1 MNSTVRWKRFN
12 VFISSTFRDMDFER
26 DIIKSK
32 VIPALNSRFRSQH
45 VEIQAID
52 LRMGVNTEEMSE
64 AEAAGK
70 VLRVCAQNI
79 DAARPFFIGLV
90 GARYGWIPPRDIWQQ
105 FIDRLPEDQREAM
118 LQTEGKS
125 VTEMEIIYGALSQ
138 YSLDTSHTLF
148 YFRDDQSYKDIPK
161 ERLPE
166 FCDSDPSMQQK
177 LKALKQTI
185 RQRIY
190 EQGGED
196 DLVTLYRLRWDD
208 EMDNF
213 DEDSSNFE
221 HLVTE
226 QIAQQIE
233 KELPKNEELAWW
245 QDEKLMAESTL
256 ARLLPGICTT
266 LPHFDEQLE
275 NTIIVG
281 DEGNG
286 RSTLLA
292 WQWNRRRQDTDDICL
307 VGIVGLT
314 SFSSHTLPL
323 LTRWCH
329 EIADAIGETDND
341 YTDFIMTADTPLSV
355 VCDEFYRLV
364 DKAYDQGREVCLFID
379 DVDRFYA
386 SEPAAVRLAWIDY
399 RVKAL
404 VTCSL
409 DYSQEV
415 THIIR
420 NWGDTIELVG
430 LQGDDMLR
438 LIHTVELNL
447 KTELPQNVRKRI
459 ASTPHPAA
467 FPAALIRMFNIGMNY
482 VAFDEVRK
490 DSGKSAIDAL
500 NSYIEECYDNAFQDD
515 EDDIRIAPS
524 TIAYMVCK
532 SLDLDEE
539 WWLNMLNYIYC
550 SPVGLRLSDLQALGE
565 DDWDDIE
572 WAQLT
577 FYLQEYL
584 HEDIHHLW
592 HINEFVCNEE
602 DKTPYAEL
610 ADYVATLPA
619 DDWLRQ
625 AMEGYFVVRAEDK
638 ELFEESQ
645 FTMSPTSAY
654 HLMFNYYWRTEKD
667 DGPLEDFCRKLEK
680 KDRQRLVDM
689 LWSRLYDNHE
699 AMWVL
704 NRQAVDSL
712 WDNLIVPAEFDDLD
726 EIKSIIEDCEQI
738 YSNTITK
745 SFSKMLEH
753 ISPVPKKEEKAN
765 PYADW
770 TAGMAK
776 QSKVVSLFRH
786 TPSCLDELKSL
797 LKPLSTLLLPKST
810 IDDPMLLENL
820 TLLLICIDG
829 AIYRL
834 QHSDKESALVSA
846 DMLDDMASAAI
857 SGYMA
862 TFHRLCQVAPD
873 NRLINQ
879 LNVMLSMTAS
889 DYEFYTDSETIR
901 AAIDDLK
908 SARL

>member
-1 MNSTVRWKRFN
+1 MNTTVRWKRFN

-32 VIPALNSRFRSQH
+32 VIPALNNRFRSQR
-45 VEIQAID
+45 VEIQAVD
-52 LRMGVNTEEMSE
+52 LRMGVNTEEMDE
-64 AEAAGK
+64 AEAASK

-90 GARYGWIPPRDIWQQ
+90 GARYGWIPPKDIWQQ

-118 LQTEGKS
+118 RQTEGKS

-148 YFRDDQSYKDIPK
+148 YSRDDSSYKDVP
-161 ERLPE
+161 EDRLPE
-166 FCDSDPSMQQK
+166 FYDSDPILQQK
-177 LKALKQTI
+177 LKALKHTI

-190 EQGGED
+190 EKGGED
-196 DLVTLYRLRWDD
+196 DLVTLYHLDWDD

-221 HLVTE
+221 ELVTE
-226 QIAQQIE
+226 QITRQIE
-233 KELPKNEELAWW
+233 QELPKNEELVWW
-245 QDEKLMAESTL
+245 QEEKLMAESTL

-266 LPHFDEQLE
+266 LPHFEEQLE
-275 NTIIVG
+275 NLIIVG

-292 WQWNRRRQDTDDICL
+292 WQWNRRRQDTEDICL

-314 SFSSHTLPL
+314 PLSSHILPL
-323 LTRWCH
+323 LTRWCY
-329 EIADAIGETDND
+329 EIADSIGESDND
-341 YTDFIMTADTPLSV
+341 YTDFIMTADKPLSV

-364 DKAYDQGREVCLFID
+364 DRAYEQGREVCLFID
-379 DVDRFYA
+379 DADRFYA
-386 SEPAAVRLAWIDY
+386 TEPAAVRLAWIDY

-409 DYSQEV
+409 DYSNEV
-415 THIIR
+415 THIVR
-420 NWGDTIELVG
+420 DWGDTILLNG
-430 LQGDDMLR
+430 LQGDDMMR
-438 LIHTVELNL
+438 LIHTVELNM

-459 ASTPHPAA
+459 ASMPHPAA

-625 AMEGYFVVRAEDK
+625 SMEGYFVVMAEDK
-638 ELFEESQ
+638 ELFEESE

-654 HLMFNYYWRTEKD
+654 HLMFNYYWRVEKD
-667 DGPLEDFCRKLEK
+667 DGPLEAFCQQLEK
-680 KDRQRLVDM
+680 SDRKRLVDM
-689 LWSRLYDNHE
+689 LWSCIYDNHQE
-699 AMWVL
+699 TWEL
-704 NRQAVDSL
+704 NRHAMDAM
-712 WDNLIVPAEFDDLD
+712 WDNLIVPAEFNDLN
-726 EIKSIIEDCEQI
+726 EIRSIIEESEEI
-738 YSNTITK
+738 LGNAITYR
-745 SFSKMLEH
+745 FAKMLAH
-753 ISPVPKKEEKAN
+753 ISPVPQKEEKPN
-765 PYADW
+765 PYANW
-770 TAGMAK
+770 TAGAEK
-776 QSKVVSLFRH
+776 PSKIISLFKGKP
-786 TPSCLDELKSL
+786 TCLDELKSL
-797 LKPLSTLLLPKST
+797 LKPLSTLLLPTS

-820 TLLLICIDG
+820 TLLLISIDG

-834 QHSDKESALVSA
+834 KHSPKESARIPA
-846 DMLDDMASAAI
+846 DVLDDMASAAI

-862 TFHRLCQVAPD
+862 TYQRLCQISPD